1 MKTEDKVLSVF
12 IDEMQ
17 SRLGDRLKEILLFGS
32 RARGDNAV
40 DSDYDCLLIVDK
52 ASREVEDIVDEV
64 AGELLYRYDAVFS
77 IFPVSETQYREQK
90 YNPLFMNIRNDGVA
104 V

>member
-1 MKTEDKVLSVF
+1 MKTEDKVLSLF
-12 IDEMQ
+12 IDEMH
-17 SRLGDRLKEILLFGS
+17 SRLGDRVKEILLFGS

-40 DSDYDCLLIVDK
+40 DSDYDCLLVVNET
-52 ASREVEDIVDEV
+52 SRDVEDIVDEV

-90 YNPLFMNIRNDGVA
+90 YNPLFMNIRNDGIA